1 MQPIPRGFREGL
13 RRELP
18 RWRQDG
24 IVSPDAAAALHVRY
38 DLDRE
43 EPGLPSFLVLYVLGA
58 LLVGTGVV
66 TLVAWHWEAMGAV
79 PKLAILF
86 GALTGFHAAGY
97 ALWKGTGRAPT
108 LGHALTF
115 LGTLVF
121 GASVGLVA
129 QIFHVSGVWWGGF
142 AAVAAGALAAG
153 LLYRSLPHLLLAS
166 ALGLSVA
173 GVGAAFDHP
182 LPGVALA
189 WALAAGFLLLAWRER
204 SRAVLV
210 ATAIGLGAMLA
221 SGTLGLSGWDRG
233 GADHALPLLLGL
245 LGAAWMAAPLAVPA
259 LAWRGDTAG
268 YLAGAAR
275 PLGRVA
281 FYGVAYLLSFADVA
295 HELGLSAVH
304 LRDLPLVTMA
314 GLPSIA
320 LAVALLLYGLRR
332 AEVDPLA
339 RGEALL
345 ALGTAFALGAALS
358 LPGNT
363 GAGAALVANLAL
375 AFFAAGRIV
384 RGLAALR
391 RGPFWEGIAVAGVLV
406 LTRFLE
412 LEFELWLKGAA
423 FIACG
428 VGVFAAGFAFER
440 RRVHGQEVVHAA

>member
-18 RWRQDG
+18 RWREDG

-58 LLVGTGVV
+58 LLVGAGIV

-97 ALWKGTGRAPT
+97 ALWKGIGRAPK

-129 QIFHVSGVWWGGF
+129 QVFHVSGVWWGGF
-142 AAVAAGALAAG
+142 AAFAAGALAAG

-173 GVGAAFDHP
+173 GLGGAHDHP
-182 LPGVALA
+182 LPGLALA
-189 WALAAGFLLLAWRER
+189 WALAAGFLVLAYRER
-204 SRAVLV
+204 SRSLLV
-210 ATAIGLGAMLA
+210 VTAIGLATMIVSGVEPGYA
-221 SGTLGLSGWDRG
+221 SQ
-233 GADHALPLLLGL
+233 ADHALPV
-245 LGAAWMAAPLAVPA
+245 LGALLAAAFMAAPLAVPG
-259 LAWRGDTAG
+259 LAPRGDTAG

-275 PLGRVA
+275 PLGRLG
-281 FYGVAYLLSFADVA
+281 FYVVAYLLSFADGA
-295 HELGLSAVH
+295 RDASLAGLG
-304 LRDLPLVTMA
+304 RPDLPPLAVA

-320 LAVALLLYGLRR
+320 LALALLLYGLRR

-363 GAGAALVANLAL
+363 GAGAALVANLSL
-375 AFFAAGRIV
+375 AFLAAGRIV

-391 RGPFWEGIAVAGVLV
+391 RGPFWEGIALAGLLV

-440 RRVHGQEVVHAA
+440 RRVRGEEVVHAA